1 MKTHFAGFRCY
12 RCASEQGKDY
22 AGYAC
27 PACGGNLEV
36 RHAWPQGE
44 SKGWWIDEA
53 RRDLFRY
60 GALLGVSRLE
70 LASPLRVGQTPLY
83 EAPRLGAAAGL
94 RHVYVKDEGLNP
106 SASFKDRAG
115 AVALVRAREIGAE
128 VVCGASTGNAGSS
141 MACLAA
147 SVGMPCAIFVPET
160 APPAKLA
167 QLLVF
172 GATVLAVE
180 GTYDDAFDLC
190 MAVCERRG
198 WFNRNTGYNP
208 FTREGKKTAAFEIF
222 EQLGRVPDWV
232 SVSTGDGNIL
242 AGVWKGF
249 CDLKEAGIVDRTPK
263 MLCAQSEKSDAISRA
278 AWTVRRAGGEPD
290 WKALEIA
297 PVRATTIADSISVDV
312 PRDGLAAVRAVVE
325 SGGAGGVDIAG
336 GNGGLP
342 VDGQRAEGRGQR
354 AQGGGRTAAGCGDGG
369 IGAAGDGDAA
379 QRLRGRGSGEL
390 LGVDAEG
397 FLGVAGDLGG
407 GEVWGGEGD
416 ASADAAGEGDFDV
429 EVVEVAG
436 ESGDMDFDHGAEVG
450 LVGIGGIG
458 NEGGAGVGSV
468 VKEKPCGVDA
478 GEGAD
483 GEEGLD
489 VGGGVAEGAADG
501 AAADDLS
508 G

>member
-1 MKTHFAGFRCY
+1 
-12 RCASEQGKDY
+12 
-22 AGYAC
+22 
-27 PACGGNLEV
+27 
-36 RHAWPQGE
+36 
-44 SKGWWIDEA
+44 
-53 RRDLFRY
+53 
-60 GALLGVSRLE
+60 
-70 LASPLRVGQTPLY
+70 
-83 EAPRLGAAAGL
+83 
-94 RHVYVKDEGLNP
+94 
-106 SASFKDRAG
+106 
-115 AVALVRAREIGAE
+115 VRAREIGAE

-325 SGGAGGVDIAG
+325 SGGAAATVADEDILAAIPEMARLAGVFAEPAAACAWAG
-336 GNGGLP
+336 IRKAAREGWISPEETVVCLSTGNGLKD
-342 VDGQRAEGRGQR
+342 V
-354 AQGGGRTAAGCGDGG
+354 
-369 IGAAGDGDAA
+369 
-379 QRLRGRGSGEL
+379 
-390 LGVDAEG
+390 
-397 FLGVAGDLGG
+397 
-407 GEVWGGEGD
+407 
-416 ASADAAGEGDFDV
+416 ASARK
-429 EVVEVAG
+429 VAG
-436 ESGDMDFDHGAEVG
+436 EP
-450 LVGIGGIG
+450 LR
-458 NEGGAGVGSV
+458 
-468 VKEKPCGVDA
+468 
-478 GEGAD
+478 
-483 GEEGLD
+483 
-489 VGGGVAEGAADG
+489 VAATVEAALRATETLRNG
-501 AAADDLS
+501 
-508 G
+508 